1 MADYCIGSTGVAQL
15 HISFAKP
22 KDLVQLPFR
31 PVAKMSRKAT
41 PRKRKLDSEQ
51 RYLHFEEF
59 MNQKLRGRTKIS
71 GSEME
76 TILAHASQSL
86 SMKVGY
92 IRNTLLKRYYQEHNV
107 TVMPGYNIERS
118 ERYLKNYKRF
128 KEVRDK
134 YPEISVAKRNKLHE
148 ELATELHMSVKTISG
163 ERYELKWRR
172 EHEAD

>member
-15 HISFAKP
+15 HVNFASP
-22 KDLVQLPFR
+22 KDLVQLPFH
-31 PVAKMSRKAT
+31 PVEKVSRKAT
-41 PRKRKLDSEQ
+41 PRKRKLHSEQ

-76 TILAHASQSL
+76 MILAHASQSL
-86 SMKVGY
+86 SMKVGS
-92 IRNTLLKRYYQEHNV
+92 IRNTLLKRYYQEHDV

-118 ERYLKNYKRF
+118 KRYLKQYKRF

-134 YPEISVAKRNKLHE
+134 YPEISIAKRQELYDQ
-148 ELATELHMSVKTISG
+148 LATELNISVKTISG
-163 ERYELKWRR
+163 ARYELKWRR